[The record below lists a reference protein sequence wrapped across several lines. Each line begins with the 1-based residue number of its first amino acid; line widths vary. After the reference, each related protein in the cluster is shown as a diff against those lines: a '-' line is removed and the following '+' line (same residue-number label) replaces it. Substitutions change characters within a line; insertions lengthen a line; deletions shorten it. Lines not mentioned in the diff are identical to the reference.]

1 MFESKAKW
9 LRIAFIVG
17 AITDGVAVLPMVYPP
32 LARILWGLDG
42 MPGSFWFAMY
52 YGAALMLGWTGLLVW
67 AAIRAIERKF
77 VAVLTALVIAGL
89 MVAEVQ
95 AVNLG
100 VIDARRLIP
109 VAVLQAILLLLF
121 LATYCGAS
129 AEHRA

>member
-42 MPGSFWFAMY
+42 MPASFWFAMY

-67 AAIRAIERKF
+67 AATR
-77 VAVLTALVIAGL
+77 
-89 MVAEVQ
+89 Q
-95 AVNLG
+95 
-100 VIDARRLIP
+100 P
-109 VAVLQAILLLLF
+109 
-121 LATYCGAS
+121 
-129 AEHRA
+129 

>member
-42 MPGSFWFAMY
+42 MPASFWFAMY